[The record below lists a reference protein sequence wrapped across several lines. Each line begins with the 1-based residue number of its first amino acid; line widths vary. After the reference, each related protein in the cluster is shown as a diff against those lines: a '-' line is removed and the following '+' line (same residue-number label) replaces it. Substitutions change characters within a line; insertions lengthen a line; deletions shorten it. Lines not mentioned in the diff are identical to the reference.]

1 MRQRI
6 PEGSGC
12 FGSDSGSGRCPDGIS
27 LAAWLR
33 LGPPEG
39 VCFQR
44 SSRCVI
50 ELKMG
55 QVRSL
60 NTRPAG
66 AGSVPKTP
74 AQLEVGHLAGLC
86 LLCVGRWASRYCPTG
101 L

>member
-12 FGSDSGSGRCPDGIS
+12 FGSDSGSGRCPDGLS

-33 LGPPEG
+33 LCPPEG

-44 SSRCVI
+44 SIMCVI
-50 ELKMG
+50 ELK
-55 QVRSL
+55 

-74 AQLEVGHLAGLC
+74 AQPEVGHLAGLC
-86 LLCVGRWASRYCPTG
+86 LLCMGRRASRYCPTD